1 MVEKR
6 TLAIIILATLTWAL
20 IATGST
26 TYYYLEQ
33 ARYQEQLNE
42 KQNLLNQLKENY
54 NSHATKK
61 NLISGDYGA
70 LLGEYQWFTEENYS
84 PLMSKYEQLLSN
96 LRGNYTPILSAF
108 PELNKTYSNLLNKVQ
123 TLKNENVTKE
133 EFGSLLNDFYKLFTA
148 LAMKESEEF
157 LGETFLIHVNL
168 CIDYGNGTVNWYNNT
183 EVTLGTTLFNLTTKI
198 AEVEYS
204 YWTTMEPG
212 HILVDSINNYA
223 EGYWIWYY
231 WDENIK
237 DWKWGPVGCDAWIL
251 KDNATYKWTCT
262 SY

>member
-33 ARYQEQLNE
+33 AKYQEQLNE

-84 PLMSKYEQLLSN
+84 PLISKYEQLLSN
-96 LRGNYTPILSAF
+96 LKGNYTQILNAF
-108 PELNKTYSNLLNKVQ
+108 PELNETYGNLLNRVQ
-123 TLKNENVTKE
+123 TLKNENVTRE

-148 LAMKESEEF
+148 LTIKESEEF
-157 LGETFLIHVNL
+157 LGKTFLIHVNL

-183 EVTLGTTLFNLTTKI
+183 EVALGTTLFNLTTKI
-198 AEVEYS
+198 AKADYS
-204 YWTTMEPG
+204 YWPTMEPG
-212 HILVDSINNYA
+212 HILINSINNYTS
-223 EGYWIWYY
+223 GYWIWYY
-231 WDENIK
+231 WDESTNE
-237 DWKWGPVGCDAWIL
+237 WVFGPVGCDAWIL
-251 KDNATYKWTCT
+251 KDNGTYKWTCT
-262 SY
+262 S